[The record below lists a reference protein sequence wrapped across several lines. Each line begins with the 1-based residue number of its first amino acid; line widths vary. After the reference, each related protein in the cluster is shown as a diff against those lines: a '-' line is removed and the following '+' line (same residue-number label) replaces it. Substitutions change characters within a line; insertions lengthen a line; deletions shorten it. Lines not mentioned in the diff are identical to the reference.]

1 MKTSHQLPNSSNLCE
16 KTKFEYSGYFN
27 VFFVVLSPVHV
38 FSNVFQHADTAYTQ
52 NHMLMLWSH
61 LSVRFIFH
69 VVFLLSFLYM
79 STLTKQALFGGLVK
93 SRQPSL
99 VCVWFIWIRLI
110 VLMHLHFDWCLVC
123 LYAAKKQ
130 KKVCSE
136 IKVNIAIK
144 SASRISH
151 NLPEV

>member
-1 MKTSHQLPNSSNLCE
+1 MKTSHQLPNSRNLWE
-16 KTKFEYSGYFN
+16 KTKFEYSGYFS
-27 VFFVVLSPVHV
+27 VFCGFVPSSCL
-38 FSNVFQHADTAYTQ
+38 FQHADTANTQ

-61 LSVRFIFH
+61 SSVRFIFH

-99 VCVWFIWIRLI
+99 VCFFLFIWIRLI

-130 KKVCSE
+130 NKVCSE

-144 SASRISH
+144 SASQISH